1 MPAAGSGQ
9 RFAANIPKQY
19 ALLANKP
26 VIEHSLEA
34 LLHSNIFA
42 GIKVV
47 LAQSDEH
54 FNALAVAN
62 DRRVSTCVG
71 GSSRALS
78 VLNGLLG
85 LSAQAQPDD
94 WVMVHDAARPL
105 LDSAS
110 IIALYDA
117 LKTEP
122 VGGILAIPVND
133 TLKQSNLT
141 AVSSEKPSSEVLP
154 KITHTV
160 DRSGIWAAQT
170 PQMFRY
176 QLLVDALTSA
186 LNSPDGNQLND
197 ITDEAS
203 ALEKAGYGVKLV
215 TGPRSNIKITTAD
228 DMALAN
234 CYFSIRQTV
243 QGKTQKGQV

>member
-9 RFAANIPKQY
+9 RFAAKLPKQY
-19 ALLANKP
+19 AMLANKP

-42 GIKVV
+42 EIKVV
-47 LAQSDEH
+47 LAKSDDH
-54 FNALAVAN
+54 FNTLTVAN
-62 DRRVSTCVG
+62 DRRVTTCVG
-71 GSSRALS
+71 GPSRALS
-78 VLNGLLG
+78 VLNGLLS

-117 LKTEP
+117 LKAEA

-133 TLKQSNLT
+133 TLKQANVT
-141 AVSSEKPSSEVLP
+141 AVSSGKPASEMLHT
-154 KITHTV
+154 IAHTV

-176 QLLVDALTSA
+176 KLLVDALTSA
-186 LNSPDGNQLND
+186 LDSSSSND

-215 TGPRSNIKITTAD
+215 AGARSNIKITTAE

-234 CYFSIRQTV
+234 YYVSIRQTM
-243 QGKTQKGQV
+243 QRNTQKEQV